1 MLRSGHHTCNV
12 HQHLVHLK
20 RDKKPNG
27 LFQHLIEQIQIII
40 WWLELHLSKIDT
52 KTLYQFD
59 VFFVVVK
66 RDLTSL
72 FDFTA
77 GHTVHL
83 LESVDSPDTWN
94 LECAAQLNVTLCIVI
109 IIITIIIIVVII
121 VTIIIIDTSILLY
134 SSSKICLRPRFLAR
148 ITALYLVEL
157 QNTWQKVEQ
166 KIVWKARATYAIYLK
181 SWGFK
186 DVKYDIPMCQSHS
199 TRPYNEKRTLYVIFS
214 GEIGLTK
221 FYGT

>member
-1 MLRSGHHTCNV
+1 MS
-12 HQHLVHLK
+12 
-20 RDKKPNG
+20 
-27 LFQHLIEQIQIII
+27 I
-40 WWLELHLSKIDT
+40 
-52 KTLYQFD
+52 TLLL
-59 VFFVVVK
+59 

-83 LESVDSPDTWN
+83 LESYDSPDTWN

-109 IIITIIIIVVII
+109 IITTIIIIVVII

-157 QNTWQKVEQ
+157 QNTWKELNRTMLERPAQHMLY
-166 KIVWKARATYAIYLK
+166 IWKAGDSRMSNMTFPCVNPIQLVPTMKKELFTSSFQAKL
-181 SWGFK
+181 G
-186 DVKYDIPMCQSHS
+186 
-199 TRPYNEKRTLYVIFS
+199 
-214 GEIGLTK
+214 
-221 FYGT
+221 